1 MNKKQTTR
9 VFNGLLIMVILFIV
23 IDSIYTAI
31 LETVEVMQ
39 YVPHIMDIPKDE
51 KFETNFKIDL
61 SDTMVFYNN

>member
-51 KFETNFKIDL
+51 KFEINFKIDL
-61 SDTMVFYNN
+61 SDTIVFYNN

>member
-39 YVPHIMDIPKDE
+39 YVPHIMDTPKDE
-51 KFETNFKIDL
+51 KFEINFKIDL